1 MEKANPPKNLLPQV
15 VELLR
20 YSLHT
25 IQYGYLILTV
35 QDGCVIK
42 MERTEKFIFS
52 SKNKVGYIIRDIS
65 AEQHSFQ
72 PKILAQLKGLM
83 YGQLIIRIENGK
95 VEQIEKTEKRRINEY
110 EGTYGDGI

>member
-1 MEKANPPKNLLPQV
+1 MEKVNPKRYLLPQV
-15 VELLR
+15 IELLR
-20 YSLHT
+20 HSLHT

-52 SKNKVGYIIRDIS
+52 SKNKSDYIVRDIP

-110 EGTYGDGI
+110 EGIYGDGI

>member
-1 MEKANPPKNLLPQV
+1 MEKVHPQRSLLPQV
-15 VELLR
+15 IELLR
-20 YSLHT
+20 HSLHT

-42 MERTEKFIFS
+42 MERPEKFIFS
-52 SKNKVGYIIRDIS
+52 SKNKSGYIMHNIP

-83 YGQLIIRIENGK
+83 YGQLIIRIEDGK
-95 VEQIEKTEKRRINEY
+95 VEQIEKTEKRRIHEY